1 MTSGGFLVWFFIFIL
16 IVIIVALIAVIA
28 AVSGSVAGIVD
39 EEEEAEEEGSLQL
52 KCAKLK
58 KQEGLK
64 TFLLLYYTGIY
75 FITVISRVCRT
86 HPSGRRP

>member
-39 EEEEAEEEGSLQL
+39 EEEEAEEEGTLQL

-64 TFLLLYYTGIY
+64 LSCFY
-75 FITVISRVCRT
+75 ITLAYISS
-86 HPSGRRP
+86 P